1 LGLFRRERL
10 HERLAREGGLDEGGL
25 QKRVA
30 EPLDVG
36 PPIPGV
42 PGYHGVQRPRRW
54 DAVVMAR
61 APDLPGKEVTF
72 VVLDDGSVIL
82 DDELPEP
89 AVEPLAE
96 QLDDLVDAPY
106 RVEAVRRHDDVWA
119 AAARR
124 VDLLELPGAEG
135 EHLTLTMQEGTKSF
149 FVDGQPEF
157 GTVSELE
164 RFASERYDSYV
175 AEAHRLDGE
184 LWEVRVSP
192 L

>member
-1 LGLFRRERL
+1 M
-10 HERLAREGGLDEGGL
+10 DEGGL
-25 QKRVA
+25 QKPVA

-36 PPIPGV
+36 PPVPGV
-42 PGYHGVQRPRRW
+42 PGYHGMQRPRRW
-54 DAVVMAR
+54 DAVVMAQ

-72 VVLDDGSVIL
+72 VVLADGSVIL

-96 QLDDLVDAPY
+96 ELDALVDAPY

-124 VDLLELPGAEG
+124 IEVLEIPGVEG
-135 EHLTLTMQEGTKSF
+135 QELMLTMQAGTKTF
-149 FVDGQPEF
+149 IVDGQSEF
-157 GTVSELE
+157 GTVPELE
-164 RFASERYDSYV
+164 RLASERYDSYV
-175 AEAHRLDGE
+175 AEAKRLDGE
-184 LWEVRVSP
+184 LFEVRVSP